1 MNARLQQFIS
11 AEGISQS
18 QLAELLGVGRAN
30 ISHIMSGR
38 NKPSYEFLTGLMK
51 KFPTLN
57 IEWILTG
64 KGKMYKTAASA
75 PLSALD
81 SSPGETITLFEEE
94 EKEELAQESDISQ
107 ATADKDANI
116 KIPEGQNS
124 SSSSPKASDNQRYIT
139 KILVFYSDNTFEE
152 IH

>member
-1 MNARLQQFIS
+1 MNSRLQQFIS
-11 AEGISQS
+11 AEDISQS
-18 QLAELLGVGRAN
+18 QLAEILGVGRAN

-64 KGKMYKTAASA
+64 KGKMYKTAAASA
-75 PLSALD
+75 PLAQE
-81 SSPGETITLFEEE
+81 SSDEVETINLFEEG
-94 EKEELAQESDISQ
+94 KDDTPQESDISQ
-107 ATADKDANI
+107 ADAKKEANI
-116 KIPEGQNS
+116 KIPEGQNTPS
-124 SSSSPKASDNQRYIT
+124 ITPKSPDSQRYIT